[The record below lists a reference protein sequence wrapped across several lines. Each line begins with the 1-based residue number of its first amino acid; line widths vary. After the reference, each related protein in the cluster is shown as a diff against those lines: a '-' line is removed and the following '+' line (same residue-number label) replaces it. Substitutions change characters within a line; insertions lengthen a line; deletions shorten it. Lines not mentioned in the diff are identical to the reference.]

1 LRNQHLSLSY
11 WNNAEA
17 TRVSIDAA
25 RWMHT
30 GDLEV
35 MDEEGYVNMVYRH
48 DNASAEQK
56 ITDSA
61 EIVRIRL

>member
-17 TRVSIDAA
+17 TRGSIDAA

-35 MDEEGYVNMVYRH
+35 MDEEGYVNMVYGH
-48 DNASAEQK
+48 DKASA
-56 ITDSA
+56 
-61 EIVRIRL
+61 